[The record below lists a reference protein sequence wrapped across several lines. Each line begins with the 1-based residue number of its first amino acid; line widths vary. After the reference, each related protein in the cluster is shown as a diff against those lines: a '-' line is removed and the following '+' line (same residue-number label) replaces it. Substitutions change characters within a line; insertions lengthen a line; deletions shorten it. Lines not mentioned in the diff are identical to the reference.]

1 MAQKRGHP
9 NCDVVTN
16 TAASGISMT
25 SDRYSTVMPSER
37 EKPGSTLWLRSSQER
52 RGLAAADD
60 AAERAEETEA
70 IIFAEQ
76 PWPDR
81 KSRHR

>member
-37 EKPGSTLWLRSSQER
+37 EKPGSTLWLRSSQAR
-52 RGLAAADD
+52 RGLAAATGG
-60 AAERAEETEA
+60 ERAEETEA
-70 IIFAEQ
+70 IIFAGQ